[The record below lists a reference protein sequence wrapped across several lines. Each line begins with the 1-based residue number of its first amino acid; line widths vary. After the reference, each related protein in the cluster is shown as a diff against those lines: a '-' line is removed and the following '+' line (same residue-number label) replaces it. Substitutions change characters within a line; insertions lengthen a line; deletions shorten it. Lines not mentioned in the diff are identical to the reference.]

1 MKKEKDYLMPVQD
14 LRESV
19 HEILESD
26 TGQQIVEK
34 SRKGIYH
41 IIFGRTGVL
50 ALILLLQLALL
61 VLLFGKLRE
70 YAFFAYG
77 GLSIFALIVVI
88 VIINRPGNPAFKLAW
103 MVPITIVP
111 VFGALFYLFV
121 ELQPA
126 NWIYNK
132 KQVKLRDKVRPFN
145 KQDESVQEKLREDD
159 IQMASL
165 SKYVND
171 SGEFPV
177 FENGE
182 VEFFPLGEDKFKAL
196 VEKLQKAEKFIFMEY
211 FIVAEGRMWNTIYE
225 ILKAKVRE
233 GVEVRFMYDGTCT
246 LSHLPYHYEK
256 RLIAD
261 GIQCK
266 VFHPI
271 IPALSTYQ
279 NNRDHRK
286 IVVIDGHTA
295 FTGGIN
301 LADEYINEKE
311 RFGHW
316 KDTAIMIK
324 GEAVKSFTWMFLQM
338 WDQRNDD
345 YDKYMNVQMPENIQ
359 KQGGYVQPYGDSPMD
374 TENVGELVYMDI
386 LNTAKEY
393 VHIMTPY
400 LILDNEM
407 ITALTY
413 AAKRGID
420 VKIIMPGIPDKK
432 YAFALAKTYYPE
444 LITAGVKI
452 YQYEKGFVHAKEFI
466 SDGAKAVV
474 GTINLD
480 YRSLYLHFECAAM
493 LYKVP
498 QIAEIEADFQE
509 TLKQCKEITMEVYKK
524 EKLVERL
531 YGSMLRLIAPL
542 M

>member
-1 MKKEKDYLMPVQD
+1 
-14 LRESV
+14 
-19 HEILESD
+19 
-26 TGQQIVEK
+26 
-34 SRKGIYH
+34 
-41 IIFGRTGVL
+41 
-50 ALILLLQLALL
+50 
-61 VLLFGKLRE
+61 
-70 YAFFAYG
+70 
-77 GLSIFALIVVI
+77 
-88 VIINRPGNPAFKLAW
+88 
-103 MVPITIVP
+103 
-111 VFGALFYLFV
+111 
-121 ELQPA
+121 
-126 NWIYNK
+126 
-132 KQVKLRDKVRPFN
+132 
-145 KQDESVQEKLREDD
+145 
-159 IQMASL
+159 
-165 SKYVND
+165 
-171 SGEFPV
+171 
-177 FENGE
+177 
-182 VEFFPLGEDKFKAL
+182 
-196 VEKLQKAEKFIFMEY
+196 
-211 FIVAEGRMWNTIYE
+211 
-225 ILKAKVRE
+225 
-233 GVEVRFMYDGTCT
+233 
-246 LSHLPYHYEK
+246 
-256 RLIAD
+256 
-261 GIQCK
+261 
-266 VFHPI
+266 
-271 IPALSTYQ
+271 
-279 NNRDHRK
+279 
-286 IVVIDGHTA
+286 
-295 FTGGIN
+295 
-301 LADEYINEKE
+301 
-311 RFGHW
+311 
-316 KDTAIMIK
+316 MIK